1 MDFHDSVKAARE
13 RGITVNTLHCGG
25 YEEGS
30 AGKWKDAAVLAGG
43 SDLNIDHNQRVVEIL
58 APQDTEIAQLGAEL
72 LLAGLPHAHHGHGM
86 TENSL
91 CH

>member
-30 AGKWKDAAVLAGG
+30 AGKWG
-43 SDLNIDHNQRVVEIL
+43 VEIP

-86 TENSL
+86 TEYCQ
-91 CH
+91 CHGQA